1 MAEEIRVLVAG
12 TGFGRYYLKAIE
24 KSDKLKLAG
33 ILSKGSE
40 HSRRIAE
47 QYSVKCYTDIS
58 EPDLKNIDLAVV
70 AVRSLLSFGK
80 GGVIAKQIAEKGVT
94 VLEEQ
99 PVYFAEAEKILDKVM
114 PGKNAYDICNFYRYM
129 GAVKDFLG
137 KFSELRD
144 KVLINRIRASASIQA
159 LYPML
164 DILYDIVG
172 NHDNTQFRCIDKDR
186 VSIFK
191 GNDGDTDIYLNIY
204 NEYEPNNMDGSFQL
218 LFSISIET
226 DKGILTLNDP
236 SGPLIWQNH
245 FIMADSAKNDELE
258 NTLLSETSH
267 CDNALT
273 FSGLYEDQWTAAME
287 ETMLSCSELAG
298 NAELMKKKSEKILT
312 VCRLWS
318 EITKETGKPYKV
330 RTPYGHL

>member
-1 MAEEIRVLVAG
+1 
-12 TGFGRYYLKAIE
+12 
-24 KSDKLKLAG
+24 
-33 ILSKGSE
+33 
-40 HSRRIAE
+40 
-47 QYSVKCYTDIS
+47 
-58 EPDLKNIDLAVV
+58 
-70 AVRSLLSFGK
+70 
-80 GGVIAKQIAEKGVT
+80 
-94 VLEEQ
+94 
-99 PVYFAEAEKILDKVM
+99 
-114 PGKNAYDICNFYRYM
+114 M

-172 NHDNTQFRCIDKDR
+172 NHDNMQFRCIDKDR